1 VVFQLQISGGADA
14 DLRLLAPGAAGV
26 DAPPAARGVGRTG
39 SRVIR
44 HVPAVSG
51 TYYLDVRAG
60 SGSGLYQLQT
70 ASDDFDGDGVSD
82 YSDVC
87 PGLFDP
93 LQLDWNANGR
103 GDRCDRSARVTLT
116 GVKRTRGRLLVR
128 ARMWPATVPAT
139 AFRLR
144 VWKRVCKRSRCR
156 YRPARTRRATVV
168 RDGRVE
174 LRLDLPRGRYRLRG
188 EARAS
193 GYERVRTRT
202 RTVLV
207 RR

>member
-1 VVFQLQISGGADA
+1 M
-14 DLRLLAPGAAGV
+14 
-26 DAPPAARGVGRTG
+26 
-39 SRVIR
+39 
-44 HVPAVSG
+44 
-51 TYYLDVRAG
+51 
-60 SGSGLYQLQT
+60 
-70 ASDDFDGDGVSD
+70 
-82 YSDVC
+82 C
-87 PGLFDP
+87 PGLYDP
-93 LQLDWNANGR
+93 LQLDWNRDGR
-103 GDRCDRSARVTLT
+103 GDRCDRSARVILT

-156 YRPARTRRATVV
+156 YRPSRTRRATVV

-174 LRLDLPRGRYRLRG
+174 LRLDPPRGRYRLQG